1 MLSIKCYF
9 QFSLKFEIYDPNLI
23 YRTLIRLKLNLTP
36 PIFSGNRPEEAEDPL
51 CERCQMFLA

>member
-1 MLSIKCYF
+1 M
-9 QFSLKFEIYDPNLI
+9 YDPNLI